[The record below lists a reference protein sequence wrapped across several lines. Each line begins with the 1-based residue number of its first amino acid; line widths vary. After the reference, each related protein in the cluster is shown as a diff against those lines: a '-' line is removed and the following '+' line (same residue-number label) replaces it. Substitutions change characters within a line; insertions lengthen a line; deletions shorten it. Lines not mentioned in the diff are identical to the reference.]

1 MDRQNSLTFGNST
14 EKKAAKEMRL
24 KTLEDGVAK
33 LSKDLAFLMGEHTTL
48 LGKHGTLLERVAK
61 LEVASAKNV
70 TEHEVMKKE
79 TARVDASL
87 WETKH
92 AFHDAV
98 YGGRYGKTEPEW
110 VLLDK
115 VIQGDIW
122 RIYGKFQD
130 MYAQIRKLKTQ
141 QGLLTPEPEYSDQ
154 ETVSDHSVD
163 SDEDRPGES
172 LFSYQSRMKTKRAWS
187 EQAKQ
192 AAATK
197 PAVDSDN
204 SDSSSNASVQRDG
217 EHDYDFVDRI
227 TRKRE
232 HQKYKDDMRNVMNYR
247 KDYSSS
253 SDS

>member
-1 MDRQNSLTFGNST
+1 MDRPNSLTFGNST
-14 EKKAAKEMRL
+14 EKKAAKERRL

-110 VLLDK
+110 VLLDQEID
-115 VIQGDIW
+115 VDI
-122 RIYGKFQD
+122 RHLYRRFHD
-130 MYAQIRKLKTQ
+130 MDAQIHKLMTQ
-141 QGLLTPEPEYSDQ
+141 QINAT
-154 ETVSDHSVD
+154 VD
-163 SDEDRPGES
+163 SDD
-172 LFSYQSRMKTKRAWS
+172 
-187 EQAKQ
+187 
-192 AAATK
+192 
-197 PAVDSDN
+197 

-217 EHDYDFVDRI
+217 EHDYDFIDRI

-232 HQKYKDDMRNVMNYR
+232 YQKYKDNKRSVMNYP
-247 KDYSSS
+247 KDDASSS
-253 SDS
+253 SDSQ